1 MMKKDIAETDFAAG
15 DELGSDIP
23 LTVSA
28 PDQPGGPT
36 KEQYHEVLNVTA
48 GLAEALDKAGVD
60 VQIAASAAILLAAE
74 LSAQSGHPNKHILE
88 CFRRTFVDARRRWR
102 QAQN

>member
-1 MMKKDIAETDFAAG
+1 MMKKDISETDFSAG

-36 KEQYHEVLNVTA
+36 KEQYDQVLKVTA
-48 GLAEALDKAGVD
+48 GLAHALDQAGID
-60 VQIAASAAILLAAE
+60 VQIGASAAILLAAE
-74 LSAQSGHPNKHILE
+74 LSAQSLHPNKHILE

-102 QAQN
+102 EAQN